1 MSASLL
7 FRGIADWLLARA
19 LRDGELVDTV
29 AELGRRLVEG
39 GLPICR
45 INVGGFLLHPVLG
58 AQDINWDADTDT
70 CYIQTVPR
78 SFTGTAEFRNAP
90 FYHLASE
97 REGFRRYR
105 LEDAEVR
112 ARYPLFEKLAAGG
125 VTDYLAWFESYG
137 RSTSFERLSLS
148 PGMEGAIASFA
159 TRRIGGFTEQE
170 VANLRWLS
178 APFALA
184 IKVATERSLA
194 TALLEC
200 YLGRLSGR
208 EVLMG
213 LVERG
218 DAREIECVLW
228 LSDLRGSTKLAAE
241 LDMESYF
248 ATINDYFD
256 CTAGAVLDHGG
267 EVLKFIGDAV
277 MAIFPIDGSRRPAG
291 EMARA
296 AVMTARE
303 ALSRAAASNAT
314 RLEHGLPP
322 FALGIGL
329 HAGKVMYGNVG
340 TRQRLDLT
348 VTGPAANEVQRLEG
362 LCKPLSVPVV
372 ASGRFA
378 AACEDALR
386 SLGNHRLAGIAGEL
400 EVFTLPE
407 FAATSPQAPQRAQR
421 KGAGKSPPPATS

>member
-19 LRDGELVDTV
+19 LRDGELTETV

-39 GLPICR
+39 GVPVFR

-58 AQDINWDADTDT
+58 AQDINWDATTDS
-70 CYIQTVPR
+70 CHMQTVPR

-90 FYHLASE
+90 FYDLVT
-97 REGFRRYR
+97 RRIPFRRYR
-105 LEDAEVR
+105 LEEPEVR
-112 ARYPLFEKLAAGG
+112 ARYPLFQKLAAAG
-125 VTDYLAWFESYG
+125 VTDYLAWFESYE
-137 RSTSFERLSLS
+137 RSTSFERLSL
-148 PGMEGAIASFA
+148 PQGMEGAIASFA
-159 TRRIGGFTEQE
+159 TRRVGGFTEEE

-178 APFALA
+178 TPFALA
-184 IKVATERSLA
+184 IKLATERSLA
-194 TALLEC
+194 TTLLEC

-208 EVLMG
+208 EVLAG

-218 DAREIECVLW
+218 DARLIDCVLW
-228 LSDLRGSTKLAAE
+228 LSDLRGSTGLAAE
-241 LDMESYF
+241 LDMETYF
-248 ATINDYFD
+248 GTINDYFD

-277 MAIFPIDGSRRPAG
+277 MAIFPIDGARRPA
-291 EMARA
+291 EDMARA

-303 ALSRAAASNAT
+303 ALSRAATRNAA
-314 RLEHGLPP
+314 RGEDGLAP

-329 HAGKVMYGNVG
+329 HAGRVMYGNVG

-348 VTGPAANEVQRLEG
+348 VTGPAANEVQRLES
-362 LCKPLSVPVV
+362 LCKPLAVPVV
-372 ASGRFA
+372 ASSRFA
-378 AACEDALR
+378 ATYGGALR
-386 SLGNHRLAGIAGEL
+386 SLGDHGLAGLADRF

-407 FAATSPQAPQRAQR
+407 FAADAAQPAPE
-421 KGAGKSPPPATS
+421 